1 MAKKKPGAKLKLTNE
16 LIDKAETLLINGN
29 FVIKICEVLGID
41 QVTWYR
47 WYNEGEEYSQ
57 LPEEEFNKIEHAEIK
72 CKFYNRIRKATA
84 MAEVEAV
91 NMLMRQ
97 RKEHWQANAWFLERR
112 YNKEWGKK
120 ETQKLEHT
128 GQDGEPIKQQI
139 DFSKLTDEELSTLEQ
154 IISKGT
160 DN

>member
-1 MAKKKPGAKLKLTNE
+1 MSKKKPKLKLTNE

-91 NMLMRQ
+91 NMIMRQ
-97 RKEHWQANAWFLERR
+97 RKEHWQANERFIEKR
-112 YNKEWGKK
+112 YKKERGKK
-120 ETQKLEHT
+120 EKQKREN
-128 GQDGEPIKQQI
+128 
-139 DFSKLTDEELSTLEQ
+139 SK
-154 IISKGT
+154 
-160 DN
+160 